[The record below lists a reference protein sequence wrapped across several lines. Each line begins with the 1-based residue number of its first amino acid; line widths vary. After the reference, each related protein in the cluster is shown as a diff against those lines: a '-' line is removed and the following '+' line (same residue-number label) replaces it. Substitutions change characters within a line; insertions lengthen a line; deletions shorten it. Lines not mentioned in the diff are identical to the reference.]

1 MRYQYTSSGFRNR
14 FRNGSTVIPSAV
26 KILLIIN
33 TVVFLLVEIS
43 GMQFELFY
51 SNFGLVPAKVWAS
64 FMIWQPITYLFLHGG
79 FIHLL
84 FNMFVL
90 WMFGKDLENQWGYIP
105 FLKYYFACG
114 IGAGIATSIFGW
126 GSYTPVIGAS
136 GAIYGLLLAYGLT
149 YPNRLVYLYGIFP
162 IKVKFMVIGMGVIA
176 FFASM
181 TSTNSTVSHITHIA
195 GMVVGLIYLQSK
207 LNFKNLKLWL
217 IDRKIHSLN
226 VKISKRENSD
236 HQLQKK
242 VDKILEKLNT
252 EGWDGL
258 TEAEQ
263 KVLHTASKTYS
274 QDRPPN

>member
-1 MRYQYTSSGFRNR
+1 MRYQYTSSGFKNSFSRGGNLITK
-14 FRNGSTVIPSAV
+14 GV
-26 KILLIIN
+26 KLLLILNII
-33 TVVFLLVEIS
+33 VFLLVEIS

-51 SNFGLVPAKVWAS
+51 SNFGLVPAKVWSS

-126 GSYTPVIGAS
+126 GSFTPVIGAS

-195 GMVVGLIYLQSK
+195 GMAVGLIYLQSK

-236 HQLQKK
+236 HQLQKR

>member
-1 MRYQYTSSGFRNR
+1 MRYQYTSSGFKNSFSRGGNLITK
-14 FRNGSTVIPSAV
+14 GV
-26 KILLIIN
+26 KLLLILNII
-33 TVVFLLVEIS
+33 VFLLVEIS

-51 SNFGLVPAKVWAS
+51 SNFGLVPAKVWSS

-126 GSYTPVIGAS
+126 GSFTPVIGAS

-149 YPNRLVYLYGIFP
+149 YPNRLVYLYGIVP

>member
-26 KILLIIN
+26 KILLILN

-51 SNFGLVPAKVWAS
+51 SNFGLVSAKVWSS

-126 GSYTPVIGAS
+126 GSFTPVIGAS

-181 TSTNSTVSHITHIA
+181 TSTNSTVSHITHIS
-195 GMVVGLIYLQSK
+195 GMVVGFLYLQSK

-236 HQLQKK
+236 HQLQKR

>member
-1 MRYQYTSSGFRNR
+1 MRYQYTSSGFRNH
-14 FRNGSTVIPSAV
+14 FGGGNSSVPTGV
-26 KILLIIN
+26 KLLLILN
-33 TVVFLLVEIS
+33 TAIFLMVEIS

-51 SNFGLVPAKVWAS
+51 SNFGLVPAKVWSS
-64 FMIWQPITYLFLHGG
+64 FMIWQPVTYLFLHGG

-90 WMFGKDLENQWGYIP
+90 WMFGKELEHNWGSIS

-114 IGAGIATSIFGW
+114 IGAGITTSIFGW
-126 GSYTPVIGAS
+126 GSFTPVIGAS
-136 GAIYGLLLAYGLT
+136 GAVYGLLLAYGLT

-162 IKVKFMVIGMGVIA
+162 IKVKFMVIGLGVIA

-207 LNFKNLKLWL
+207 INFKHLKLWL
-217 IDRKIHSLN
+217 INRKIHSLN
-226 VKISKRENSD
+226 IKITKRENLD
-236 HQLQKK
+236 LQLKEK

-252 EGWDGL
+252 NGWDRL
-258 TEAEQ
+258 TEDEQ
-263 KVLHTASKTYS
+263 KVLYKASKTYS
-274 QDRPPN
+274 ENRPPN

>member
-1 MRYQYTSSGFRNR
+1 
-14 FRNGSTVIPSAV
+14 
-26 KILLIIN
+26 
-33 TVVFLLVEIS
+33 
-43 GMQFELFY
+43 
-51 SNFGLVPAKVWAS
+51 
-64 FMIWQPITYLFLHGG
+64 
-79 FIHLL
+79 
-84 FNMFVL
+84 
-90 WMFGKDLENQWGYIP
+90 
-105 FLKYYFACG
+105 
-114 IGAGIATSIFGW
+114 
-126 GSYTPVIGAS
+126 
-136 GAIYGLLLAYGLT
+136 
-149 YPNRLVYLYGIFP
+149 
-162 IKVKFMVIGMGVIA
+162 MVIGMGVIA

>member
-1 MRYQYTSSGFRNR
+1 MRYQYTSSGFKNSFSRGGNLITK
-14 FRNGSTVIPSAV
+14 GV
-26 KILLIIN
+26 KLLLILNII
-33 TVVFLLVEIS
+33 VFLLVEIS

-51 SNFGLVPAKVWAS
+51 SNFGLVPAKVWSS

-126 GSYTPVIGAS
+126 GSFTPVIGAS

-226 VKISKRENSD
+226 VKISKRENSH

>member
-1 MRYQYTSSGFRNR
+1 MRYQYTSSGFRNN
-14 FRNGSTVIPSAV
+14 FGNGSSLIPSAV

-33 TVVFLLVEIS
+33 TLVFLMVEIS

-51 SNFGLVPAKVWAS
+51 SNFGLVPGKVWSS

-90 WMFGKDLENQWGYIP
+90 WMFGKDLEHNWGFIP

-114 IGAGIATSIFGW
+114 IGAGIVTSIFGW
-126 GSYTPVIGAS
+126 SSFTPVIGAS

-149 YPNRLVYLYGIFP
+149 YPNRLIYLYGIFP
-162 IKVKFMVIGMGVIA
+162 IKVKFMVIGMGIIA

-181 TSTNSTVSHITHIA
+181 TSVNSTVSHVTHIA
-195 GMVVGLIYLQSK
+195 GMVVGLIYLQYK
-207 LNFKNLKLWL
+207 INFKHFKLWL
-217 IDRKIHSLN
+217 INRKINSLN
-226 VKISKRENSD
+226 VKITKSENSD

-242 VDKILEKLNT
+242 VDMILEKLNN

-258 TEAEQ
+258 TEGEQ

-274 QDRPPN
+274 QNRPPN

>member
-1 MRYQYTSSGFRNR
+1 MRYQYTSSGFKNSFSRGGNLITK
-14 FRNGSTVIPSAV
+14 GV
-26 KILLIIN
+26 KLLLILNII
-33 TVVFLLVEIS
+33 VFLLVEIS

-51 SNFGLVPAKVWAS
+51 SNFGLVPAKVWSS

-114 IGAGIATSIFGW
+114 IGAGIATSIFEW
-126 GSYTPVIGAS
+126 GSFTPVIGAS

-226 VKISKRENSD
+226 VKISKRDNSD
-236 HQLQKK
+236 HQLQKR

>member
-1 MRYQYTSSGFRNR
+1 MRYQYTSSGFRNN
-14 FRNGSTVIPSAV
+14 FRNSPAMIPSAV

-33 TVVFLLVEIS
+33 TIVFLMVEIS

-51 SNFGLVPAKVWAS
+51 INFGLVPATVWSS

-90 WMFGKDLENQWGYIP
+90 WMFGKDLENQWGFIP

-126 GSYTPVIGAS
+126 GSFTPVIGAS

-181 TSTNSTVSHITHIA
+181 TSANSTVSHITHMA

-207 LNFKNLKLWL
+207 INFKHLKLWL

-226 VKISKRENSD
+226 VKIAKRENSD

-242 VDKILEKLNT
+242 VDKVLEKLNT

-258 TEAEQ
+258 TEEEQ
-263 KVLHTASKTYS
+263 NVLHNASRTYS
-274 QDRPPN
+274 ENRPPN

>member
-1 MRYQYTSSGFRNR
+1 MRYQYTSSGFRNSFGVR
-14 FRNGSTVIPSAV
+14 GNPIPNGV
-26 KILLIIN
+26 KLLLFLNII
-33 TVVFLLVEIS
+33 VFLMVEIS

-51 SNFGLVPAKVWAS
+51 SNFGLVPAKVWSS

-90 WMFGKDLENQWGYIP
+90 WMFGKDLEHNWGFIP
-105 FLKYYFACG
+105 FLKYYFSCG

-126 GSYTPVIGAS
+126 GSFTPVIGAS

-162 IKVKFMVIGMGVIA
+162 IKVKFMVIGMGMIA

-181 TSTNSTVSHITHIA
+181 ASANSTVSHITHIA

-207 LNFKNLKLWL
+207 INFKHFKLWL
-217 IDRKIHSLN
+217 IDRKINSLN
-226 VKISKRENSD
+226 IKITKRENSD
-236 HQLQKK
+236 IQRRKD
-242 VDKILEKLNT
+242 VDIILEKLNT
-252 EGWDGL
+252 EGWNGL
-258 TEAEQ
+258 TESEQ
-263 KVLHTASKTYS
+263 KVLHSASKTYS
-274 QDRPPN
+274 QNRPPN

>member
-14 FRNGSTVIPSAV
+14 FSRGGNLITKGV
-26 KILLIIN
+26 KLLLILNII
-33 TVVFLLVEIS
+33 VFLLVEIS

-51 SNFGLVPAKVWAS
+51 SNFGLVPAKVWSS

-126 GSYTPVIGAS
+126 GSFTPVIGAS

>member
-1 MRYQYTSSGFRNR
+1 MRYQYTSSGFKNSFSRGGNLITK
-14 FRNGSTVIPSAV
+14 GV
-26 KILLIIN
+26 KLLLILNII
-33 TVVFLLVEIS
+33 VFLLVEIS

-51 SNFGLVPAKVWAS
+51 SNFGLVPAKVWSS

-126 GSYTPVIGAS
+126 GSFTPVIGAS

-181 TSTNSTVSHITHIA
+181 TSTNSTVSHITHIS

-236 HQLQKK
+236 HQLQKR

-263 KVLHTASKTYS
+263 KVLHAASKTYS

>member
-1 MRYQYTSSGFRNR
+1 MRYQYTSSG

-26 KILLIIN
+26 KILLILNII
-33 TVVFLLVEIS
+33 VFLLVEIS

-51 SNFGLVPAKVWAS
+51 SNFGLVPAKVWSS

-126 GSYTPVIGAS
+126 GSFTPVIGAS

-274 QDRPPN
+274 QDRPPK

>member
-1 MRYQYTSSGFRNR
+1 MRYQYTSPGFRNR
-14 FRNGSTVIPSAV
+14 FGGGTSSIPDGV
-26 KILLIIN
+26 KLLLILNII
-33 TVVFLLVEIS
+33 VFLLVEIS
-43 GMQFELFY
+43 DMQFELFY
-51 SNFGLVPAKVWAS
+51 SNFGLVPAKVWSS

-90 WMFGKDLENQWGYIP
+90 WMFGKDLENQWGFSP

-114 IGAGIATSIFGW
+114 IGAGVITSFFGW

-181 TSTNSTVSHITHIA
+181 TSENSTVSHITHIA
-195 GMVVGLIYLQSK
+195 GMVMGLMYLQSK
-207 LNFKNLKLWL
+207 INFKHIKLWL
-217 IDRKIHSLN
+217 INRKINSLN
-226 VKISKRENSD
+226 IKITQREDSDIKLRKR
-236 HQLQKK
+236 

-252 EGWDGL
+252 DGWDGL
-258 TEAEQ
+258 TKDEQ
-263 KVLHTASKTYS
+263 KMLHKASKTYS
-274 QDRPPN
+274 ENRPPN

>member
-1 MRYQYTSSGFRNR
+1 MRYQYTSSGFKNSFSRGGNLITK
-14 FRNGSTVIPSAV
+14 GV
-26 KILLIIN
+26 KLLLILNII
-33 TVVFLLVEIS
+33 VFLLVEIS

-51 SNFGLVPAKVWAS
+51 SNFGLVPAKVWSS

-126 GSYTPVIGAS
+126 GSFTPVIGAS

-236 HQLQKK
+236 HQLQKR

>member
-1 MRYQYTSSGFRNR
+1 MRYQYTSSGFKNSFSRGGNLITK
-14 FRNGSTVIPSAV
+14 GV
-26 KILLIIN
+26 KLLLILNII
-33 TVVFLLVEIS
+33 VFLLVEIS

-51 SNFGLVPAKVWAS
+51 SNFGLVPAKVWSS

-126 GSYTPVIGAS
+126 GSFTPVIGAS

>member
-1 MRYQYTSSGFRNR
+1 MRYQYTSSGFKNSFSRGGNLITK
-14 FRNGSTVIPSAV
+14 GV
-26 KILLIIN
+26 KLLLILNII
-33 TVVFLLVEIS
+33 VFLLVEIS

-51 SNFGLVPAKVWAS
+51 SNFGLVPAKVWSS

-126 GSYTPVIGAS
+126 GSFTPVIGAS
-136 GAIYGLLLAYGLT
+136 GSIYGLLLAYGLT

>member
-1 MRYQYTSSGFRNR
+1 M
-14 FRNGSTVIPSAV
+14 
-26 KILLIIN
+26 LLIIN

-51 SNFGLVPAKVWAS
+51 SNFGLVPVKVWSS
-64 FMIWQPITYLFLHGG
+64 FMIWQPITYLNPSHPSVFN
-79 FIHLL
+79 FS
-84 FNMFVL
+84 NMFVL
-90 WMFGKDLENQWGYIP
+90 WMFGEDLENQWGFIP

-114 IGAGIATSIFGW
+114 IGAGIVTSIFGW

-181 TSTNSTVSHITHIA
+181 TSENSTVSHITHIA

-217 IDRKIHSLN
+217 IDRKINSLN
-226 VKISKRENSD
+226 VKITKRENSD
-236 HQLQKK
+236 HQLRKK

-258 TEAEQ
+258 TNDEQ
-263 KVLHTASKTYS
+263 KVLHAASKRYS